1 VGTSAF
7 VKAKA
12 HAVAARAK
20 PKDKAAAQAKAKKA
34 TTAGTTTALKAGGK
48 AGVKA
53 ANFLSFLKIPGKLK
67 KPGKVS
73 AQNSYLQYN

>member
-34 TTAGTTTALKAGGK
+34 TTAGTTTALKAG
-48 AGVKA
+48 VKA

-73 AQNSYLQYN
+73 AQNSYLPYN